1 MFAELTV
8 STLWCRQIP
17 IPNDLWRQ
25 QVKFISAPAAAAA
38 NLPFSQV
45 VKVRRVLYLSGA
57 LGNVSGKLELVPGG
71 IEAET
76 RRMMQN
82 IGETLTL
89 AGSGYDKIF
98 KCVVYLADMKE
109 WAAFNSVYATFFQP
123 GKFPA
128 RTAIG
133 VNELIMGARV
143 EMECW
148 AEAPAAP
155 KGARAKG
162 GKAGATAGGKK
173 AAKKAAAAKRRKKN
187 KKKRAANA

>member
-1 MFAELTV
+1 
-8 STLWCRQIP
+8 
-17 IPNDLWRQ
+17 
-25 QVKFISAPAAAAA
+25 VKFISAPAATAA

-45 VKVRRVLYLSGA
+45 VKVRRTLYLSGA
-57 LGNVSGKLELVPGG
+57 LGNVAGKMELAPGG

-76 RRMMQN
+76 KRMMQN

-109 WAAFNSVYATFFQP
+109 WATFNSVYSTYFQP

-148 AEAPAAP
+148 AIAAAAP
-155 KGARAKG
+155 K
-162 GKAGATAGGKK
+162 
-173 AAKKAAAAKRRKKN
+173 AAKAKRGKAAAGKGAKAAAVAKRRRRN
-187 KKKRAANA
+187 KKKRKAND